1 MSFIEEIKEKARQ
14 NIKTI
19 VLPESNDIR
28 VLKAAEIIKKEGF
41 ADIILI
47 GNKESINNLAS
58 ENNIDVSNIKVV
70 DPNISEK
77 FSKYAENFYELRKSK
92 GMTLDKAKEIMKDN
106 VYFGTMMVKER

>member
-47 GNKESINNLAS
+47 GNKESINK
-58 ENNIDVSNIKVV
+58 NI
-70 DPNISEK
+70 
-77 FSKYAENFYELRKSK
+77 
-92 GMTLDKAKEIMKDN
+92 
-106 VYFGTMMVKER
+106 